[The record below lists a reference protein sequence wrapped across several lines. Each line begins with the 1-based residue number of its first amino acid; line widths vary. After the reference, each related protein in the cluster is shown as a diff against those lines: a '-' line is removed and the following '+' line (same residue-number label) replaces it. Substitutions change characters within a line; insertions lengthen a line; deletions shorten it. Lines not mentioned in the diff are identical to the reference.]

1 MTRPRYRR
9 YWWTF
14 SLTGA
19 IVYGVLSLFVGVDA
33 SGGGLGWRVSIAPRR
48 DVEQVRELLDRGQGS
63 IGFDAFGYRE
73 PYQFWHDRDDI
84 AARVRSADVVFLG
97 SSRAQFAYDQSLLL
111 TEFQRRNLEVYNLS
125 FGCNENIGFGV
136 ELLERYQAKPAV
148 LIINLDLNI
157 FRQKF
162 SRCTRDV
169 VAGRGAIDFQ
179 RHRFAQTLQFSALTI
194 LNGLTSWV
202 TYRDFDH
209 YLLPNYLLVRR
220 KNHGFWATDI
230 FETRAQA
237 KNAAPIVMADD
248 PECRR
253 SLDAEERQNIDY
265 WRDRLAHIN
274 PNATLLFT
282 YIPHDRFCPD
292 RLMAIAD
299 YFNQPGFQYS
309 SPASLKTFDTSHLT
323 RDSARKYTA
332 EFIDWLENY
341 EIRFRIDKISKS
353 R

>member
-19 IVYGVLSLFVGVDA
+19 IVYGVLSLCIGVDS

-48 DVEQVRELLDRGQGS
+48 DVEQVRELLDRGQGV

-73 PYQFWHDRDDI
+73 PYQFWHDRDGV
-84 AARVRSADVVFLG
+84 AEPVRSADVVFLG

-111 TEFQRRNLEVYNLS
+111 TEFQRRNLKVYNLS

-136 ELLERYQAKPAV
+136 ELLERYQVKPSV
-148 LIINLDLNI
+148 FVINLDLNI
-157 FRQKF
+157 FRKKF

-169 VAGRGAIDFQ
+169 VAGRGAIAFQ
-179 RHRFAQTLQFSALTI
+179 RHRLAQALQFSALTI
-194 LNGLTSWV
+194 LNNLISWIAPHEV
-202 TYRDFDH
+202 DH

-220 KNHGFWATDI
+220 KDHGFWAADI

-237 KNAAPIVMADD
+237 RDAAPIVMADD

-265 WRDRLAHIN
+265 WRDRLVQIN
-274 PNATLLFT
+274 PNATILLT
-282 YIPHDRFCPD
+282 YIPHDQFCPD
-292 RLMAIAD
+292 RLRAMAN
-299 YFNQPGFQYS
+299 YLNQPGFQYS
-309 SPASLKTFDTSHLT
+309 NPANLKTFDTSHLT
-323 RDSARKYTA
+323 RDSARDYTR
-332 EFIDWLENY
+332 EFLDWLES
-341 EIRFRIDKISKS
+341 IDLVI
-353 R
+353 